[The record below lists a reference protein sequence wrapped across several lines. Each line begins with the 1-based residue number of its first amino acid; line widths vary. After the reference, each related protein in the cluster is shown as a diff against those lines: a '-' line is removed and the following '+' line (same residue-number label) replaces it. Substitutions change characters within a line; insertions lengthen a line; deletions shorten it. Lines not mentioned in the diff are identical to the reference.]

1 MAIKGEG
8 VANLRMTGDE
18 TKSSVR
24 VVATLP
30 WGIYA
35 ELEQIAD
42 KEARAVGNLAG
53 AILELWVRSEQE
65 RRVPSSHISSEELFD
80 KLNTLIEK
88 VSERSN
94 QDQLREKDHHRK
106 EQAHLTSI
114 IQAVKSHF
122 KPALYSYSD
131 DSYRQEWK
139 KWDLQHGLQE
149 SEFTQFIV
157 FAGEYAPIV
166 IPLIFKQIGPLPPS
180 GNTVTDK
187 KPEDA
192 YCSIIENICYCAKE
206 NDIFRLNADW
216 LERCKKAIH
225 DSVKYVDEL
234 EYARCQGPTD
244 DHVSSWLL
252 PGDDEDVPF

>member
-1 MAIKGEG
+1 
-8 VANLRMTGDE
+8 MTGDE

-35 ELEQIAD
+35 ELEQIAE

-53 AILELWVRSEQE
+53 AILEMWVRSEQE
-65 RRVPSSHISSEELFD
+65 RRSSTSDIRAEELLE
-80 KLNTLIEK
+80 KLDVLIDK
-88 VSERSN
+88 VSEKSSSDEHRN
-94 QDQLREKDHHRK
+94 RNHHRK

-122 KPALYSYSD
+122 KPALHSDSD

-139 KWDLQHGLQE
+139 KWDIQYGFQE

-166 IPLIFKQIGPLPPS
+166 IPLIFKRIGPLPPS
-180 GNTVTDK
+180 GSLGTGK

-192 YCSIIENICYCAKE
+192 YYSILENICFCVKE
-206 NDIFRLNADW
+206 NDIFRLDADW
-216 LERCKKAIH
+216 LEKCKKAIH
-225 DSVKYVDEL
+225 DSIEYVDEP
-234 EYARCQGPTD
+234 EYTRCQGQPG
-244 DHVSSWLL
+244 DHESSYVL